1 MDIRTTFELMKM
13 IYKLVMVLGALQ
25 IDEIQAEVVG

>member
-1 MDIRTTFELMKM
+1 MDIKTTFELMKM
-13 IYKLVMVLGALQ
+13 VYKLVMVLGALQ